1 MTGTAAAGYDVVP
14 LRASHCTAVARL
26 HAISVDGFL
35 STLGPPALRHF
46 YRAYLDYPRACALIA
61 RRTADGVVV
70 GFVVGTEDLRRHYR
84 MFVLKRLLPMVP
96 ALVARALTEPCIVLG
111 LLGRARQVAG
121 ILGRGPS
128 QSGSR
133 PYALP
138 SAHLMMMAVHPRF
151 RSRGVGEAL
160 VRSFT
165 DEMAR
170 RGVPRLIL
178 GVRDQNHTARRL
190 YERLGWQPALRE
202 RAHDGSVSWLYVRD
216 TEAESVHAAS
226 TPRP

>member
-1 MTGTAAAGYDVVP
+1 MTDGPVAGYGVFA
-14 LRASHCTAVARL
+14 LRASHCGAVARL
-26 HAISVDGFL
+26 HVISVDGFL
-35 STLGPPALRHF
+35 STLGAPALGHF
-46 YRAYLDYPRACALIA
+46 YRTYLDYPQACALIA
-61 RRTADGVVV
+61 RRMTDGAVV
-70 GFVVGTEDLRRHYR
+70 GFVVGTEELRRHYR
-84 MFVLKRLLPMVP
+84 MFVLKRLLPMAP
-96 ALVARALTEPCIVLG
+96 ALVARALTEPSIVLG
-111 LLGRARQVAG
+111 LLGRVRQVAG
-121 ILGRGPS
+121 IVGRGPS
-128 QSGSR
+128 ASGSR
-133 PYALP
+133 PCALP

-216 TEAESVHAAS
+216 TEVESVHAAS